1 MCVTETNQTKMTP
14 LMRFSIVG
22 SLLIF
27 TIILVYTSI
36 DLVRYM
42 KENLSDSSI
51 SWVESIALDEGI
63 GINWVTRNDGS
74 TEMEVVNGE
83 KKEVFE
89 VSDQDE
95 DITLFPSESL
105 GILGVIT
112 SEQIEQISVNDSNE
126 KISINDSIGE
136 IQFYPYEDY
145 IFFYSTEKVD
155 EPVIIK
161 GFSGENELV
170 GETRSS

>member
-1 MCVTETNQTKMTP
+1 MTETNQTKMTP

-27 TIILVYTSI
+27 TIILIYTSI

-51 SWVESIALDEGI
+51 NWVESIALGEDI
-63 GINWVTRNDGS
+63 GINLVTRNDGS

-83 KKEVFE
+83 MKEVFE

-95 DITLFPSESL
+95 DITLFPNESL

-112 SEQIEQISVNDSNE
+112 NEQIEQISVNDSNE
-126 KISINDSIGE
+126 KISINDSNGK
-136 IQFYPYEDY
+136 IQFYFYEDY
-145 IFFYSTEKVD
+145 IFFYSTEKID

-161 GFSGENELV
+161 GFSSENELV